1 MILPLINAQTHA
13 PNIPVNVDM
22 LTRCELIYIV
32 WFICMC
38 FPLNLVSFTPVIFFN
53 FFFKVTLL

>member
-32 WFICMC
+32 WFNCMC
-38 FPLNLVSFTPVIFFN
+38 FPLNLVSFTPVIFL
-53 FFFKVTLL
+53 FFLK